1 MCFPPPY
8 ETRYKYLSE
17 SKPGGPDTRGT
28 IYTDITNKAVKFRR
42 VIWILKKS
50 LSSSMVSFA
59 VVVLAVVQ
67 EKLRLASRCE
77 QLAPLSRL
85 ETTCYK
91 IFVILSTGRR
101 GGVSALFFA
110 PLKKVRSPNPPPPLP
125 IPSLFRRWRE
135 VGRRWRINCTP
146 RAVSIFRRN
155 FGAFKKVPR
164 KISFLPWKAIFACA
178 DKLIS
183 LFTWET

>member
-1 MCFPPPY
+1 
-8 ETRYKYLSE
+8 
-17 SKPGGPDTRGT
+17 
-28 IYTDITNKAVKFRR
+28 
-42 VIWILKKS
+42 
-50 LSSSMVSFA
+50 MVSFA

-101 GGVSALFFA
+101 GGFGSFFRAVEKSSIPEPSPSSPHSFAFSTVERSWAKVTHKLHA
-110 PLKKVRSPNPPPPLP
+110 PRPP
-125 IPSLFRRWRE
+125 
-135 VGRRWRINCTP
+135 
-146 RAVSIFRRN
+146 VSIFRRN
-155 FGAFKKVPR
+155 FEAFKKVPR